1 MVTALKN
8 AVVVGA
14 SYVGINAAQQLAA
27 VLPATYRVVLV
38 EPHSHFHHLFAFP
51 RFAIVPTHEHK
62 AFVPFTGVFNQDT
75 IPNKDQHKVV
85 QARVVA
91 LEPGRAVL
99 DREWE
104 GSREIPFDYVVVA
117 TGTRLTPPGSMVS
130 DDKPSAVT
138 YFQDY
143 QAKVKNANSVVLVG
157 GGAVGIQMAADLKE
171 KFPEKQVTLVHSRDK
186 VMPRFHPQFHDLIQ
200 ERFTELGIRL
210 ITNSRVV
217 FPKGGFPEDGS
228 TFTVDLADGTSVD
241 AQLVIPATGQT
252 PNNDLVRD
260 LPASTPEGI
269 INPANG
275 FIRVQPTL
283 QFKDPAYPNFFAVG
297 DVADTGAHKAARPGA
312 AQAAAAA
319 QNILSLIEGKTP
331 TETITVS
338 PGGIH
343 LTLGIQKNII
353 FRNPESEGAEPTSR
367 WRDDGVED
375 MNIEG
380 VWTRRGVRVNT
391 LDDYHL

>member
-1 MVTALKN
+1 M
-8 AVVVGA
+8 
-14 SYVGINAAQQLAA
+14 
-27 VLPATYRVVLV
+27 
-38 EPHSHFHHLFAFP
+38 
-51 RFAIVPTHEHK
+51 
-62 AFVPFTGVFNQDT
+62 FNQDT
-75 IPNKDQHKVV
+75 IPNNDLHKVV

-91 LEPGRAVL
+91 LAPGRAVL
-99 DREWE
+99 DCEWQ
-104 GSREIPFDYVVVA
+104 GSSEIPFDYVVVA

-130 DDKPSAVT
+130 DDKPSAVA

-143 QAKVKNANSVVLVG
+143 QAKVKNADSVVLVG

-171 KFPEKQVTLVHSRDK
+171 KFPSKQVTLVHSRDK
-186 VMPRFHPQFHDLIQ
+186 VMPRFHSQFHDLIQ

-228 TFTVDLADGTSVD
+228 TFTVDLADGTKVD

-252 PNNDLVRD
+252 PNTDLVRD
-260 LPASTPEGI
+260 LPASTPEGL

-283 QFKDPAYPNFFAVG
+283 QFKDPAYPSFFAVG

-319 QNILSLIEGKTP
+319 QNILSLIEGKVP

-343 LTLGIQKNII
+343 LTLGIVSGGTVT
-353 FRNPESEGAEPTSR
+353 RSCATS
-367 WRDDGVED
+367 
-375 MNIEG
+375 
-380 VWTRRGVRVNT
+380 TSS
-391 LDDYHL
+391 